1 MGLHCVA
8 ASTYCAGARCG
19 GVRYVTEAFD
29 LELEFLLDNGDDGS
43 ECEVG
48 A

>member
-8 ASTYCAGARCG
+8 ASTYRACAPCG
-19 GVRYVTEAFD
+19 GVRYVTEPLD